1 MEVIYEMIFLIPEI
15 ILGIGIDFLFIL
27 RFAKN
32 KEIAEFKGDINI
44 GPLNK
49 KNLSVMSDEM
59 KKEVTKIT
67 RNGTLL
73 MLTATV
79 GVAIVFIYILK
90 FSKWF
95 AILCVAIQLAL
106 SVFLYRYW
114 RGKTVECLKK

>member
-1 MEVIYEMIFLIPEI
+1 MIYEMIFLIPEI

-32 KEIAEFKGDINI
+32 KEIAEFKGDISI

-59 KKEVTKIT
+59 KNEVTKIT
-67 RNGTLL
+67 RNGTLV
-73 MLTATV
+73 MLIATV

-106 SVFLYRYW
+106 SVFLYRHW
-114 RGKTVECLKK
+114 REKTVECLKK

>member
-1 MEVIYEMIFLIPEI
+1 MIYEMIFLIPEI
-15 ILGIGIDFLFIL
+15 ILGIGIDFLLIL

-49 KNLSVMSDEM
+49 KNLSIMSDEM

-67 RNGTLL
+67 RNGTLV

-79 GVAIVFIYILK
+79 GVAITFIYILK

-106 SVFLYRYW
+106 SVFLYRHW
-114 RGKTVECLKK
+114 REKAVECLKK